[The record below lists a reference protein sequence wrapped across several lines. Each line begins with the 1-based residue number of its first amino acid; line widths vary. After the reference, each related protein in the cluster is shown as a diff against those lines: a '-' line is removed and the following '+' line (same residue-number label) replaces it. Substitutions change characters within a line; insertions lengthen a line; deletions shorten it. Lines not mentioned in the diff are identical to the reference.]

1 MKPISLLFLSALA
14 AVVVASCQTVAIHF
28 PARDLD
34 ARVFPGDRGED
45 FKEVWLVDKDTGE
58 KLESLIEGPSL
69 AYTAKFSPSKAWLV
83 IEDEMFED
91 LVTVRLFHHEAV
103 GGFRR
108 VPDEFFIVPAW
119 RDFLE
124 EKGEKGKIPVA
135 SSSTLHRWEE
145 ARGALVLRKRATLE
159 DGTILS
165 GLVRVDLSA
174 FE

>member
-1 MKPISLLFLSALA
+1 MKPKFLLFLSALA
-14 AVVVASCQTVAIHF
+14 AVAISSCQTVAIHS

-45 FKEVWLVDKDTGE
+45 FKEVWVVDKDTGE

-69 AYTAKFSPSKAWLV
+69 GYTVKFSPSMAWLV
-83 IEDEMFED
+83 IEDEMFEN

-108 VPDEFFIVPAW
+108 VPDEFFILAAW
-119 RDFLE
+119 RGFLE
-124 EKGEKGKIPVA
+124 QKGVPGEIPVA

-145 ARGALVLRKRATLE
+145 ARDALVLRKRATLS
-159 DGTILS
+159 DGTTLS